1 MQEGS
6 HKIGDNNNIT
16 TIIII
21 MVIIIIPITILMM
34 IKRLIK
40 IILRNTFPHTR
51 EAACKKG
58 VARKKKINIS
68 FRIQLHPSPS
78 CDRTGIEEFPQMTFP
93 VSLSLF
99 TTLYN
104 TQEEIRNSI

>member
-51 EAACKKG
+51 EAAC
-58 VARKKKINIS
+58 
-68 FRIQLHPSPS
+68 
-78 CDRTGIEEFPQMTFP
+78 
-93 VSLSLF
+93 
-99 TTLYN
+99 
-104 TQEEIRNSI
+104 